1 MTDNELE
8 EGFDHLNRLITST
21 DDLKGFLQGM
31 AGLASEK
38 LTHTEGTQIECAVA
52 LHRRK
57 RRTTIAGSSD
67 IALWLDQ
74 IEQRLG
80 EGPCVEAL
88 ELGKPMIVSDAAADQ
103 RWPNYCRT
111 LTDEGYRSAMGIPLE
126 LGADADAVLDF
137 FAAPADQFTP
147 NTVEDARV
155 FGDMAGRALRLAV
168 RITTA
173 EQLADDLR
181 SALESR
187 TVIDLACGM
196 IMAQNRCSQVRAM
209 EILKKASSDRNQKL
223 HVVAENIVQRVNAT
237 YTSTFF
243 EK

>member
-1 MTDNELE
+1 
-8 EGFDHLNRLITST
+8 
-21 DDLKGFLQGM
+21 M

-38 LTHTEGTQIECAVA
+38 LSHVQGTQIECAVA
-52 LHRRK
+52 LHRR
-57 RRTTIAGSSD
+57 RHRTTIAGSSD
-67 IALWLDQ
+67 MALWLDQ

-88 ELGKPMIVSDAAADQ
+88 EVGEPMIVSDAATEL
-103 RWPNYCRT
+103 RWPKYCRT

-126 LGADADAVLDF
+126 LGVDADAVLDF
-137 FAAPADQFTP
+137 FASPANQFTP
-147 NTVEDARV
+147 ETVADAQI
-155 FGDMAGRALRLAV
+155 FSDMAGRALRLAV

-173 EQLADDLR
+173 ERLADDLR

-196 IMAQNRCSQVRAM
+196 IMAQNRCSQSQAM
-209 EILKKASSDRNQKL
+209 EILKKASSDRNRKL
-223 HVVAENIVQRVNAT
+223 HEVAEKIIQRVTAT
-237 YTSTFF
+237 RTSTFF

>member
-8 EGFDHLNRLITST
+8 EGFDRLNRLITST
-21 DDLKGFLQGM
+21 DDLKGFLQGV

-38 LTHTEGTQIECAVA
+38 LSHVRGTQIECAVA

-57 RRTTIAGSSD
+57 HRTTIAGSSD
-67 IALWLDQ
+67 MALWLDQ

-88 ELGKPMIVSDAAADQ
+88 EVGHAIVVSDAAAEQ

-126 LGADADAVLDF
+126 LGSDAEAVLDF
-137 FAAPADQFTP
+137 FASPADQFTP
-147 NTVEDARV
+147 ETVADAQV
-155 FGDMAGRALRLAV
+155 FGDMAARALRMAV

-173 EQLADDLR
+173 EQLADDLKA
-181 SALESR
+181 ALEGR

-196 IMAQNRCSQVRAM
+196 IMAQNRCSQFHAM

-223 HVVAENIVQRVNAT
+223 HEVAETIVQRVTAT
-237 YTSTFF
+237 HTSTFF
-243 EK
+243 ER